1 MERWLPKGFRLE
13 NGEKVSKHL
22 SSGSEWQLYL
32 SDNQGYVL
40 AISPQLYSNWEELSV
55 LPFGLFFEEEAPFG
69 KLWIS
74 FDKYNSP
81 IASVKHGPYPE
92 NAEDARAFAVALRK
106 SREAIPDASFEDA
119 IYFERYSL
127 MLPTYGDRSL
137 DDQTVLCRWVT
148 SGVEISIDRFDRL
161 CEIVSWMSPLVL
173 ESVISDAGF
182 SVSHDTALSIT
193 SERTQE
199 SSETKTV
206 GPIERKASNGFD
218 KSFSLPGRP
227 DLEAFF
233 NDHIIDII
241 RNSEKYKRMG
251 IDFPSAIIL
260 HGPPGCGKTFAVEK
274 LIEYLG
280 WPSYY
285 VDSGS
290 IGSPFIHDTSK
301 KISDMFDKAIENA
314 PSVIVIDEME
324 AFLTAREVSQV
335 SGQHHIEEVA
345 EFLRRIP
352 EATTK
357 DVLVIAMTN
366 LIDSIDPAI
375 LRRGRFDHIIEVR
388 MPSKTEVEELLRHL
402 FENLPVGESIDY
414 DQISSRL
421 EGHAMSDVTYVVKE
435 AGRLAVK
442 RDEDTISNILLNE
455 AIDSLPKQQGKP
467 RRIGF

>member
-1 MERWLPKGFRLE
+1 MERWLPKGFQLE
-13 NGEKVSKHL
+13 NGEKVSKQL

-32 SDNQGYVL
+32 SDNQSYVL
-40 AISPQLYSNWEELSV
+40 AISPQLYSKWEELSV

-92 NAEDARAFAVALRK
+92 NAEDAHAFAVALKK

-127 MLPTYGDRSL
+127 MLPTYGDKSL

-182 SVSHDTALSIT
+182 SVSHDIALSIA

-199 SSETKTV
+199 ASETKTV

-218 KSFSLPGRP
+218 KAFSLPGRP
-227 DLEAFF
+227 DLEDFF

-301 KISDMFDKAIENA
+301 KISDMFNKAIENA

-324 AFLTAREVSQV
+324 AFLTAREVSQA
-335 SGQHHIEEVA
+335 SGQHHVEEVA

-357 DVLVIAMTN
+357 EVLVIAMTN

-375 LRRGRFDHIIEVR
+375 LRRGRFDHIIEVK
-388 MPSKTEVEELLRHL
+388 MPSKAEVEELLRHL
-402 FENLPVGESIDY
+402 FENLPVCESIDY

-421 EGHAMSDVTYVVKE
+421 EGHAMSDITYVVKE

-442 RDEDTISNILLNE
+442 RDEDAISNNLLNE
-455 AIDSLPKQQGKP
+455 AINSLPKQQGKP
-467 RRIGF
+467 RKIGF